1 MRETIPFLS
10 TLEATM
16 AFKLNINILTDAN
29 ETTTGRETF
38 NPLLRNVPG
47 HIRRPLL
54 EAHESA
60 IRKGQYSQERLTMLS
75 KTMPMVVKRARAKG
89 DVWTAYAA
97 EQVLACIEF
106 HGHKSK

>member
-1 MRETIPFLS
+1 
-10 TLEATM
+10 M
-16 AFKLNINILTDAN
+16 AFKLNINILTDADN
-29 ETTTGRETF
+29 TTQGREAF

-60 IRKGQYSQERLTMLS
+60 IRKGQYPAERLTMLS

-97 EQVLACIEF
+97 EQVIACIEF
-106 HGHKSK
+106 HGHKAK